1 MKFYSSKL
9 EELRNV
15 RKTEQCNEVTG
26 KEHEP
31 DCEITI
37 NDAVVNLQ
45 KLEDG
50 KSEELKENDD
60 EELES
65 ENEGDI
71 HHLVKKLERQ
81 VEQFNE
87 KIEVMYIADQI
98 V

>member
-1 MKFYSSKL
+1 MKFYSLKL

-45 KLEDG
+45 ELEDG
-50 KSEELKENDD
+50 ESEEHRKIQLSKNRTNFCKMRIPNILNPKEN
-60 EELES
+60 L
-65 ENEGDI
+65 
-71 HHLVKKLERQ
+71 H
-81 VEQFNE
+81 
-87 KIEVMYIADQI
+87 
-98 V
+98 